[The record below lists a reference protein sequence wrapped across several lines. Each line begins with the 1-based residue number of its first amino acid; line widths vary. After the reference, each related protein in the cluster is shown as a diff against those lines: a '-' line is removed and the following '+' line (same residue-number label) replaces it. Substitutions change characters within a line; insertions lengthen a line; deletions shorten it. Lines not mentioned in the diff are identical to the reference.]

1 MPIQAQIEEHLKH
14 IRSIMI
20 SFLSK
25 LPMSTKEN
33 EEVLSVLYSMLNFSS
48 EQIEM
53 IAKARGQLD
62 KPRKGLFG
70 MGKK

>member
-1 MPIQAQIEEHLKH
+1 
-14 IRSIMI
+14 
-20 SFLSK
+20 
-25 LPMSTKEN
+25 MSTKEN